1 LAGRGGASRFGKR
14 GATVVNCSVFR
25 QRGVCLAGRHVRPRR
40 HASANTE
47 NNQDWEYAM
56 LANIKPGQWV
66 TIKVTKQPRAESR
79 RKTLIRICEKDPAVR
94 KERQRLKR
102 SRVVRM
108 DRRGGRLWADRPAR
122 VQAIRTCPGST
133 YKVFASVDVLRE
145 LSCIANNIEVKP
157 A

>member
-1 LAGRGGASRFGKR
+1 
-14 GATVVNCSVFR
+14 
-25 QRGVCLAGRHVRPRR
+25 
-40 HASANTE
+40 
-47 NNQDWEYAM
+47 M

-94 KERQRLKR
+94 KERHRLKR

-122 VQAIRTCPGST
+122 VAAVCTCPGST

-145 LSCIANNIEVKP
+145 LNCIAGNVEVKP